1 MIAGTPPIPSPKRS
15 YAVLTEADW
24 TDAAEKSARG
34 ATQADLAAEYGVS
47 ERTVATHLP
56 KALERRRKALAAST
70 GGTASTSHVPAM
82 VLAGLPDVADRESA
96 TRHWRQ
102 SAWCDTQALQSQLR
116 ALTANTAPDAKA
128 IRAIS
133 AAAAA
138 LKDLIKIGADI
149 LDVDR
154 LAVDEEIPE
163 LVIRELTAAEVA
175 AIRQGQVDRQAN
187 GGAELDPEELEAL
200 RGETTDPDAGVVIEE
215 LGLAD

>member
-1 MIAGTPPIPSPKRS
+1 MPSPKRS

-82 VLAGLPDVADRESA
+82 VLAGLPDVA